1 MSAIK
6 KNSDG
11 RTATI
16 KPTGTGTPRDTG
28 KPAATKPGRAQSYKK
43 GREPF
48 GKVLPGHEDEVYRAE
63 MSETFDSGGLIGVDP
78 GYHPPAGAETEPEP
92 EPEPDPETPEG

>member
-11 RTATI
+11 RTATL

-28 KPAATKPGRAQSYKK
+28 RPAATKPGRAQSYKK

-63 MSETFDSGGLIGVDP
+63 LSETFDNGGLIGVDP
-78 GYHPPAGAETEPEP
+78 CYHPPTPAEDPG
-92 EPEPDPETPEG
+92 DPEDPQGPSEG